1 MEFAADKY
9 CAVLNGIKIFVE
21 SYSFARSSAV
31 GETVL
36 INSGV
41 ALHNGGGKAARIVVS
56 GKAETSCAYLLDA
69 LLISGAAFS
78 FEYGGMVFNGA
89 VLAGYECKG
98 ESGKS
103 ETVTAELICTAQAV
117 QKEAEA

>member
-41 ALHNGGGKAARIVVS
+41 ALHNGGGKAARITVS
-56 GKAETSCAYLLDA
+56 GKAESGCAHLLDA
-69 LLISGAAFS
+69 LLISGTAFS
-78 FEYGGMVFNGA
+78 FEYSGMVFENA

-98 ESGKS
+98 ESGRS
-103 ETVTAELICTAQAV
+103 ETVTAELICTGQAALKEV
-117 QKEAEA
+117 QA